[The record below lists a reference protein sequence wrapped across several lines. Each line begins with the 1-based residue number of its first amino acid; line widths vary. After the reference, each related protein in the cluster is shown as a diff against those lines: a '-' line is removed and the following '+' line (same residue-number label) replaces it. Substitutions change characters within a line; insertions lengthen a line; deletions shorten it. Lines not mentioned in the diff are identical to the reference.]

1 MVINFRKIFEKIIS
15 ISLDILIVMFGFILL
30 VFVYNNIQTKI
41 LGNDYSSL
49 FGFSTFEVQTGSM
62 EGERKDSISI
72 GDWIVVKYTTNI
84 EPGDIITFHKD
95 DNFVTHR
102 VVEEYNG
109 TYITMGDA
117 NNSKDEP
124 VSREQIVGKVVKIL
138 PSFGIIR
145 KTILNPIV
153 LVSLIITIYLV
164 GYALRNVKSNKE
176 ELNNKEITK
185 RLDSFVNKFVNKFI
199 YKNNDNK
206 KSIKKKNKSLIKDKY
221 EFIETEIDVSRS
233 ELDANVADES
243 DEIVNESVG
252 ELDLDDGEEI
262 VLPEIDME
270 KTMYFRMI
278 SVNKSDIDGLDAKPV
293 DDDSEV
299 NVSNLSDEELENVN
313 ENEVQKC
320 NDMINTKKKK
330 FKNII
335 EKVMYIKK
343 DELES
348 ILNIFNR
355 KEKLKANESTII
367 DTLIDVYIRAKYYN
381 FDTSKKSV
389 IVRINDALKTA
400 GNNLISSYKGK
411 DKFYS
416 DKVNKFVNYL
426 MLTNEL
432 DKIDKLFDNIQARR
446 ENYNNKLLVAFKSE
460 LTSGLELK
468 DMVNGIIKTKK
479 VHDTV
484 INESISKLMSS
495 TFELEVQEIY
505 DKKKLYSAKLVHNI
519 NFSKIYSD
527 YIVDKTYSEGTIA
540 EDKVIILITLLLT
553 KIIKEVVCEDVKN
566 KYLVYI
572 PESIYKKSNKLSKIL
587 SILED
592 DIAKNS
598 IVFFNDYDEII
609 GNKKVLKA
617 LRKDDYHFAVRFS
630 RDSSIKEKDASYIS
644 LCEYLF
650 VDAKIIKEISLLDV
664 ISEEDKTNIIKEDVY
679 NKVVN

>member
-233 ELDANVADES
+233 ELDSNVADES